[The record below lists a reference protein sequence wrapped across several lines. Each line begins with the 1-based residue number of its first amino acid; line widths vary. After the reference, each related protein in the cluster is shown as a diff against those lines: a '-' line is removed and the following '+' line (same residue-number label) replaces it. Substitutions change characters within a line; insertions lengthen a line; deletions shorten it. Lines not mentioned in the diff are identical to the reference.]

1 MKDETLTLIGVAF
14 IVISGVCWAILAG
27 SSLMLFLPLE
37 VVAGVFL
44 VAVVAAAVA
53 IAFALFAIRKQE
65 KEYEIEERTEA
76 LP

>member
-1 MKDETLTLIGVAF
+1 MRDETLTLIGVAF

-44 VAVVAAAVA
+44 VAVAAAAVDSEA
-53 IAFALFAIRKQE
+53 IITSTIMANNFFPCKSPLA
-65 KEYEIEERTEA
+65 ER
-76 LP
+76 